1 MTMRPM
7 DTAQGSRPAG
17 GRPLEVTVV
26 LLGDGPPS
34 TAVVPVEIFSCAGVL
49 WNVLNGHAAAPG
61 FRVTI
66 ASLDGKPV
74 MSGAGLLLGPQ
85 TSISDIA
92 HSDIVIVP
100 TSGLELDEHV
110 VLNGALAP
118 WLRRMY
124 DQGAYLAG
132 VCMGAAYIAEA
143 GLLDGRMGTTHWAL
157 TTEFVRRYPK
167 VDWRTDLFVTEDS
180 RVLCSGGVYASID
193 LSLYLVEKF
202 CGHEMAV
209 QCAKALLL
217 PRPRLQQS
225 GYAVTP
231 LSGPHDDDRIRKVEA
246 YIHSH
251 FSEDVCT
258 DGLASQAGLGIRTF
272 VRHFKAA
279 TGRHPIAY
287 LQAVRIEAAKAM
299 LERDAGSVQTI
310 SSAVGY
316 DDVAFFRGLFKRST
330 GMTPAEYRA
339 HFGPMSMAGNAELA

>member
-1 MTMRPM
+1 
-7 DTAQGSRPAG
+7 
-17 GRPLEVTVV
+17 
-26 LLGDGPPS
+26 
-34 TAVVPVEIFSCAGVL
+34 VVPVEIFSCAGVL
-49 WNVLNGHAAAPG
+49 WNQLHGHPPAPG
-61 FRVTI
+61 FRVTT

-74 MSGAGLLLGPQ
+74 KTGAGLSIGPQ
-85 TSISDIA
+85 AAIADIA
-92 HSDIVIVP
+92 SSDIVIVP
-100 TSGLELDEHV
+100 TSGLELNDHV
-110 VLNGALAP
+110 VANSALVP
-118 WLRRMY
+118 WLQRMY
-124 DQGAYLAG
+124 AQGAYVAG

-157 TTEFVRRYPK
+157 AAEFARRYPQ
-167 VDWRTDLFVTEDS
+167 VDWRTDLFVTEDA

-193 LSLYLVEKF
+193 LSLYLVEKL

-231 LSGPHDDDRIRKVEA
+231 LSGPHGDDRIRRIESH
-246 YIHSH
+246 IHGH
-251 FSEDVCT
+251 FREDIST
-258 DGLASQAGLGIRTF
+258 DGLASQAGLGTRTF

-299 LERDAGSVQTI
+299 LERDSASIQTI

-316 DDVAFFRGLFKRST
+316 DDVAFFRGLFKRAT

-339 HFGPMSMAGNAELA
+339 HFGPMAVAGSAELA